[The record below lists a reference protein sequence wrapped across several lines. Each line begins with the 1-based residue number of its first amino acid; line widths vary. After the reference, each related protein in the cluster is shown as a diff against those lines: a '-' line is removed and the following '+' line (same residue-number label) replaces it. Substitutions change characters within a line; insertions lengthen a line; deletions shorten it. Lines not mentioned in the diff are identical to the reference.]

1 MTSFVLRVSKELGD
15 FRSVNEHDL
24 VRSMDAER
32 MALQD
37 AEMRALQDPERL
49 IRQDDERIDDERINL
64 QEGIKENDNP
74 AIVILVGNRADDW
87 RDLQVAIK
95 SMDHHLVDRQTS
107 DLLLFH
113 EEGTI
118 PANVTVQVKNWT
130 RRPLFWHAVNFYFL
144 PSRIQS

>member
-1 MTSFVLRVSKELGD
+1 
-15 FRSVNEHDL
+15 
-24 VRSMDAER
+24 MDAER

-113 EEGTI
+113 E
-118 PANVTVQVKNWT
+118 
-130 RRPLFWHAVNFYFL
+130 
-144 PSRIQS
+144 